1 MDRHGIRDLQRNP
14 GKIVDEVERTGRPA
28 LVTRHGRAA
37 AVLMPV
43 DDSALEDHV
52 LANAPEYV
60 ASRQDAEDDAESGR
74 TRSLDDVLD
83 EFDA

>member
-1 MDRHGIRDLQRNP
+1 MNKHGIRDLQRNP

-43 DDSALEDHV
+43 DDAEFEDHL

-60 ASRQDAEDDAESGR
+60 ASREEAEQDAESGR
-74 TRSLDDVLD
+74 TRSLEDVLGELD
-83 EFDA
+83 T